1 MIFDNFTIYNDC
13 EPAGVELPKI
23 FVEEDILKSIDSKLT
38 TQSSSYDL
46 LKSLARNGLREKGIT
61 EKQDKQ
67 KYFDRTIQEL
77 ETLEELGFT
86 DYILLNWDILN
97 FCHRNSIPTGAGRG
111 CFVSGQSV
119 KLHNGDIKNIED
131 VLIGDTVL
139 DHNSIPQLVEMTLN
153 YDVDEEVIII
163 QFENGSQVKCTQDHE
178 FYTENR
184 GWVKAFDLNEFDDIR
199 EI

>member
-1 MIFDNFTIYNDC
+1 MNFKEFSIYDNC

-23 FVEEDILKSIDSKLT
+23 SVEESVLKSIDEYLDKN
-38 TQSSSYDL
+38 SSSFDL
-46 LKSLARNGLREKGIT
+46 LKALSRNAIISKGIN
-61 EKQDKQ
+61 KKADKN
-67 KYFDRTIQEL
+67 KYYERAKQEL
-77 ETLEELGFT
+77 DTFDELGFT

-97 FCHRNSIPTGAGRG
+97 FCHQNKIPTGAGRG

-119 KLHNGDIKNIED
+119 KLYNGDIKNIED
-131 VLIGDTVL
+131 VSIGDTVL
-139 DHNSIPQLVEMTLN
+139 DHNSMPQLVEMTLN

-163 QFENGSQVKCTQDHE
+163 QFENGGQVKCTQDHE

-184 GWVKAFDLNEFDDIR
+184 GWVKAVDLNEFDDIR